1 MQDIF
6 TPGDI
11 HFFQVFFTV
20 LIVLSIGFSFTV
32 FIGLGSILLGVF
44 QTLRTGSLRNGVIV
58 IAIWF
63 SMLFSLILVGVAD
76 IFYLLYG
83 KTQLSIWQMIAFNI
97 AGVLLATLI
106 VSSFIKFFL
115 FSYLAEMQI
124 ARRIL
129 EYAKI
134 TYENFKNR
142 K

>member
-11 HFFQVFFTV
+11 QFFQVFFTV

>member
-11 HFFQVFFTV
+11 QFFQVFFTV

-134 TYENFKNR
+134 TYENYKNR

>member
-11 HFFQVFFTV
+11 QFFQVFFTV

-134 TYENFKNR
+134 TYENFKKR

>member
-11 HFFQVFFTV
+11 QFFQVFFTV

-32 FIGLGSILLGVF
+32 FIGIGSILLGVF

-134 TYENFKNR
+134 TYENYKNR

>member
-11 HFFQVFFTV
+11 QFFQVFFTV

-32 FIGLGSILLGVF
+32 FIGVGSILLGVF

-134 TYENFKNR
+134 TYENYKNR